1 MPKFAKTLEELKRIG
16 EESEVSRDAL
26 LWRQGDSGDEV
37 VVLLEGLFDVVRE
50 GPEGEPVVIRTVDAG
65 AILGEMSAL
74 DGHTRS
80 AAVRAST
87 QCRVLRVPGEEFR
100 SLIRSRPDL
109 LEELFWQQVAWV
121 RSLTE
126 EVARTHRPSILDRL
140 TRLYTERY
148 FRERLRAELER
159 ARETGDLLSIAMVEV
174 DEFDAYREAEGARSA
189 DETVAKMAQIVH
201 GAARKGDLIARLGDV
216 RFVVLLYG
224 ASEADAAR
232 LGERVRERTH
242 ATPFKGAS
250 ALPGGR
256 LTVGL
261 GTATCP
267 MDGARSDALFDAAEL
282 NLQRDRAERERERDL
297 RR

>member
-16 EESEVSRDAL
+16 EEAEMSRDAL

-65 AILGEMSAL
+65 AILGEMSAM
-74 DGHTRS
+74 DGHARS
-80 AAVRAST
+80 AAVRAGS
-87 QCRVLRVPGEEFR
+87 QCRILRVPGEDFR
-100 SLIRSRPDL
+100 ALIRRRPDL

-140 TRLYTERY
+140 TRLYSERY
-148 FRERLRAELER
+148 FRERLRSELER
-159 ARETGDLLSIAMVEV
+159 ARETGDLLSVVMVEA
-174 DEFDAYREAEGARSA
+174 DDFDLYRDAEGALA
-189 DETVAKMAQIVH
+189 GDESVAKLAQILH
-201 GAARKGDLIARLGDV
+201 GAARKGDVIARVADV
-216 RFVVLLYG
+216 RFTVLLYG
-224 ASEADAAR
+224 ATKGEADGLA
-232 LGERVRERTH
+232 ERVRERTQ
-242 ATPFKGAS
+242 ATSFRGAS

-256 LTVGL
+256 VMVSI

-267 MDGARSDALFDAAEL
+267 MDGARVDALLDAAEL
-282 NLQRDRAERERERDL
+282 ALHRDRMDRVRARA
-297 RR
+297 

>member
-16 EESEVSRDAL
+16 EEAEMSRDAL

-87 QCRVLRVPGEEFR
+87 QCRVLRVPGEQFR
-100 SLIRSRPDL
+100 ALIRARPDL

-126 EVARTHRPSILDRL
+126 EVARTYRPSILDRL
-140 TRLYTERY
+140 TRLYTDRY
-148 FRERLRAELER
+148 FRERLKSELER
-159 ARETGDLLSIAMVEV
+159 ARETGDLLSIVVVEV
-174 DEFDAYREAEGARSA
+174 DAFDGYRDSEGARAA
-189 DETVAKMAQIVH
+189 DETVAKMAQILH
-201 GAARKGDLIARLGDV
+201 GAARKGDLIARMGDA
-216 RFVVLLYG
+216 RFMVLLYG
-224 ASEADAAR
+224 ATQGDAQR
-232 LGERVRERTH
+232 LAERVRERTH

-256 LTVGL
+256 LTVSL

-267 MDGARSDALFDAAEL
+267 MDGARADALFEAAEL
-282 NLQRDRAERERERDL
+282 ALQGSRAERERDARP
-297 RR
+297 

>member
-1 MPKFAKTLEELKRIG
+1 MAKFAKTLEELKRIG
-16 EESEVSRDAL
+16 AESEMSRDSL

-37 VVLLEGLFDVVRE
+37 VVLMEGLFDIVRD
-50 GPEGEPVVIRTVDAG
+50 GPEGEPVVIRTVDSG

-74 DGHTRS
+74 DGHARS

-100 SLIRSRPDL
+100 ALIRSRPDL
-109 LEELFWQQVAWV
+109 LEELFWQQVSWV

-126 EVARTHRPSILDRL
+126 EVARTHRPPILDRL

-148 FRERLRAELER
+148 FHERLRVELER
-159 ARETGDLLSIAMVEV
+159 ARETGDLLSLVLAEADDF
-174 DEFDAYREAEGARSA
+174 DEYRKTEGARTA
-189 DETVAKMAQIVH
+189 DETIAKLAQIVH
-201 GAARKGDLIARLGDV
+201 AAGRKGDVVARLGDV
-216 RFVVLLYG
+216 RFAILLYG
-224 ASEADAAR
+224 ATEGDAER
-232 LGERVRERTH
+232 LAERVRERTQ

-256 LTVGL
+256 LTVSV

-267 MDGARSDALFDAAEL
+267 MDGARVDALFDAAEL
-282 NLQRDRAERERERDL
+282 ALGRDRLDRERPAD
-297 RR
+297 

>member
-1 MPKFAKTLEELKRIG
+1 MTKFAKTLEELKPIG
-16 EESEVSRDAL
+16 KESEMSRDAL

-37 VVLLEGLFDVVRE
+37 VVLLEGLFDIVRE
-50 GPEGEPVVIRTVDAG
+50 GPEGDPVVIRTVDAG

-74 DGHTRS
+74 DGHARS

-87 QCRVLRVPGEEFR
+87 QCRVLRVPGAQFR
-100 SLIRSRPDL
+100 DLIRRRPDL

-159 ARETGDLLSIAMVEV
+159 ARETGDLLSIVMAEA
-174 DEFDAYREAEGARSA
+174 DDFDLYRDAEGARAA
-189 DETVAKMAQIVH
+189 DESVAKMGQILH

-216 RFVVLLYG
+216 RFCVLLYG
-224 ASEADAAR
+224 ATEGDAER
-232 LGERVRERTH
+232 LAERVRERTQ
-242 ATPFKGAS
+242 ATSFKGAS

-256 LTVGL
+256 LTLSL
-261 GTATCP
+261 GTGTCP
-267 MDGARSDALFDAAEL
+267 MDGARVDSLFDAAEL
-282 NLQRDRAERERERDL
+282 SLSRDRSAREQARA
-297 RR
+297 

>member
-16 EESEVSRDAL
+16 EESEMSRDAL

-74 DGHTRS
+74 DGHARS
-80 AAVRAST
+80 AAVRAGS
-87 QCRVLRVPGEEFR
+87 QCRVLRVPGAEFR
-100 SLIRSRPDL
+100 ALIRSRPDL

-140 TRLYTERY
+140 TRLYSERY
-148 FRERLRAELER
+148 FRERLRSELER
-159 ARETGDLLSIAMVEV
+159 ARETGDLLSIVMAEA
-174 DEFDAYREAEGARSA
+174 DEFHQYRDAEGALAA
-189 DETVAKMAQIVH
+189 DESVAKLAQILH
-201 GAARKGDLIARLGDV
+201 GAARKGDVIARVADV
-216 RFVVLLYG
+216 RFTVLLYG
-224 ASEADAAR
+224 ATKGEAEGLA
-232 LGERVRERTH
+232 ERVRERTQ
-242 ATPFKGAS
+242 ATSFRGAS
-250 ALPGGR
+250 ALPEGR
-256 LTVGL
+256 LTVSL

-267 MDGARSDALFDAAEL
+267 MDGARVDALFDAAEL
-282 NLQRDRAERERERDL
+282 ALQRDRMDRERARA
-297 RR
+297 

>member
-1 MPKFAKTLEELKRIG
+1 MTKFAKTLEELKRIG
-16 EESEVSRDAL
+16 AESEVSRDAL

-37 VVLLEGLFDVVRE
+37 VVLLEGLFDIVRE
-50 GPEGEPVVIRTVDAG
+50 GPEGDPIVIRTVDAG
-65 AILGEMSAL
+65 AILGEMAAL
-74 DGHTRS
+74 DGLARS
-80 AAVRAST
+80 AAVRAGT

-100 SLIRSRPDL
+100 ALIRSRPDL
-109 LEELFWQQVAWV
+109 LEELFWQQVSWV

-159 ARETGDLLSIAMVEV
+159 ARETGDLLSIVVVEL
-174 DEFDAYREAEGARSA
+174 DDFDLYRETEGVRTG
-189 DETVAKMAQIVH
+189 DESVAKMAQVLH
-201 GAARKGDLIARLGDV
+201 GAARKGDLIARMGDI
-216 RFVVLLYG
+216 RFAVLLYG
-224 ASEADAAR
+224 ATQGDAER
-232 LGERVRERTH
+232 LSERVRERTH

-256 LTVGL
+256 LIVSL

-267 MDGARSDALFDAAEL
+267 MDGARADTLFDAAERAL
-282 NLQRDRAERERERDL
+282 HRDRVQRARDA

>member
-16 EESEVSRDAL
+16 AESEVSRDAL

-37 VVLLEGLFDVVRE
+37 VVLLEGLFDIVRE
-50 GPEGEPVVIRTVDAG
+50 GPEGDPIVIRTVDAG

-74 DGHTRS
+74 DGHARS

-87 QCRVLRVPGEEFR
+87 QCRVLRVPGEQFR
-100 SLIRSRPDL
+100 WLIRSRPDL

-140 TRLYTERY
+140 TRLYTDRY
-148 FRERLRAELER
+148 FRDRLRVELER
-159 ARETGDLLSIAMVEV
+159 ARETGDLLSIAMSEV
-174 DEFDAYREAEGARSA
+174 DDFDLYREAEGARTA
-189 DETVAKMAQIVH
+189 DETVAKVAQVVH
-201 GAARKGDLIARLGDV
+201 GAARKGDLISRMGDA

-224 ASEADAAR
+224 ANQGDSLR
-232 LGERVRERTH
+232 LAERLRERTH

-256 LTVGL
+256 LTVSL
-261 GTATCP
+261 GVATCP
-267 MDGARSDALFDAAEL
+267 MDGTRSDALFDAAEL
-282 NLQRDRAERERERDL
+282 ALQRDRAQRAQAART
-297 RR
+297 

>member
-1 MPKFAKTLEELKRIG
+1 MPRFAKTLEELRRIG
-16 EESEVSRDAL
+16 KESEISRDAL
-26 LWRQGDSGDEV
+26 LWRQGDIGDEV

-50 GPEGEPVVIRTVDAG
+50 GPEGDLVVIRTVDAG

-74 DGHTRS
+74 DGHARS
-80 AAVRAST
+80 AAVRAGT
-87 QCRVLRVPGEEFR
+87 QCRVLRVPGAQFR
-100 SLIRSRPDL
+100 ALIRSRPDL

-140 TRLYTERY
+140 TRLYTERF

-159 ARETGDLLSIAMVEV
+159 ARETGDLLSIVLAEA
-174 DEFDAYREAEGARSA
+174 DDFDRYREAEGARTG
-189 DETVAKMAQIVH
+189 DESVAKLAQILH

-216 RFVVLLYG
+216 RFSVLLYG
-224 ASEADAAR
+224 ATQGDAER
-232 LGERVRERTH
+232 LAERVRERTQ

-256 LTVGL
+256 LTVSL

-267 MDGARSDALFDAAEL
+267 MNGARVDSLFDAAEL
-282 NLQRDRAERERERDL
+282 ALHRDRLDRERARA
-297 RR
+297 

>member
-16 EESEVSRDAL
+16 EESEMSRDAL
-26 LWRQGDSGDEV
+26 LWRQGDTGDEV

-50 GPEGEPVVIRTVDAG
+50 GPEGDPVVIRTVDAG

-74 DGHTRS
+74 DGHARS
-80 AAVRAST
+80 AAVRAGT
-87 QCRVLRVPGEEFR
+87 QCRVLRVPGEQFR
-100 SLIRSRPDL
+100 ALIRSRPDL

-140 TRLYTERY
+140 TRLYTERF

-159 ARETGDLLSIAMVEV
+159 ARETGDLLSIVVAEA
-174 DEFDAYREAEGARSA
+174 DDFDLYREAEGARTG
-189 DETVAKMAQIVH
+189 DESVAKMAQILH
-201 GAARKGDLIARLGDV
+201 GAARKGDLIARMGDV
-216 RFVVLLYG
+216 RFDVLLYG
-224 ASEADAAR
+224 ATEGDAER
-232 LGERVRERTH
+232 LAERVRERTQ
-242 ATPFKGAS
+242 ATSFKGAS

-256 LTVGL
+256 LTISL

-267 MDGARSDALFDAAEL
+267 MDGARVDALFDAAEL
-282 NLQRDRAERERERDL
+282 SLHRDRLDRERARA
-297 RR
+297 

>member
-16 EESEVSRDAL
+16 EEFEMSRDAL
-26 LWRQGDSGDEV
+26 LWKQGDTGDEV

-50 GPEGEPVVIRTVDAG
+50 SPEGEPVVIRTVDAG

-74 DGHTRS
+74 DGHARS

-87 QCRVLRVPGEEFR
+87 QCRVLRVPGSQFR
-100 SLIRSRPDL
+100 DLIRGRPDL

-140 TRLYTERY
+140 TRLYTERF

-159 ARETGDLLSIAMVEV
+159 ARETGDLLSIVLAEA
-174 DEFDAYREAEGARSA
+174 DDFDIYRETEGAHAA
-189 DETVAKMAQIVH
+189 DESVAKLAQILH
-201 GAARKGDLIARLGDV
+201 GAARKGDLIARMADV
-216 RFVVLLYG
+216 RFAVLLYG
-224 ASEADAAR
+224 ATEGDAER
-232 LGERVRERTH
+232 LAERVRERTQT
-242 ATPFKGAS
+242 TPFKGAS

-256 LTVGL
+256 LTVSL

-267 MDGARSDALFDAAEL
+267 MDGARVDSLFDAAEIS
-282 NLQRDRAERERERDL
+282 LQRDRLDRERART
-297 RR
+297 